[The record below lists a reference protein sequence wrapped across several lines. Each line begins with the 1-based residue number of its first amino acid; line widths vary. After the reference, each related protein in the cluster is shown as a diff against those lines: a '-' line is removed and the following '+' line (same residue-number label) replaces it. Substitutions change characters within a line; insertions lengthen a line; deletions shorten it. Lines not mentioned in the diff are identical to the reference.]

1 MDQGNFQDLD
11 ALGGNPPPFGMDP
24 QGPPGPGSM
33 LPDQQDNQYNRI
45 NIWQRQ
51 GYAIPE
57 SGFHSSENTQPSSR
71 TGHEDGME
79 DSASFHGGQ
88 GGSMANSL
96 YDLDSQA
103 HSGKLTF

>member
-24 QGPPGPGSM
+24 GGPPGPGSM
-33 LPDQQDNQYNRI
+33 LPDQQDNQFNRV
-45 NIWQRQ
+45 NLWNS
-51 GYAIPE
+51 YALPE
-57 SGFHSSENTQPSSR
+57 SGFHTATNTQPSSR
-71 TGHEDGME
+71 TGHEDGLE
-79 DSASFHGGQ
+79 DSASFH
-88 GGSMANSL
+88 GSMANSL